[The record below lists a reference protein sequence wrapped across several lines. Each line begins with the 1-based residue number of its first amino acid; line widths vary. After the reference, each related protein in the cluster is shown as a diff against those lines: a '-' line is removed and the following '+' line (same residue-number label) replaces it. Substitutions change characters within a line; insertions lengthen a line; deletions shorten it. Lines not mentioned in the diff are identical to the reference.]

1 MVGPG
6 LYKTRTLAKAVP
18 PWFPPWVLALTPLSD
33 GLWPARIQHIN
44 PSLHKQLCQSDSP
57 QQWDGTRMQFLSSP
71 ILFDKTIRL
80 SRSKFNGFVSLTV
93 PSLYWL
99 VSLFRRQLFPHFIS
113 FHLAFIVLLHI
124 LSYIYLKHWYLQRSP
139 GVYKGLYHW
148 LSLSF
153 ETVQSGFSLSARLAS
168 NSLSLLSSG

>member
-1 MVGPG
+1 M
-6 LYKTRTLAKAVP
+6 L
-18 PWFPPWVLALTPLSD
+18 
-33 GLWPARIQHIN
+33 
-44 PSLHKQLCQSDSP
+44 
-57 QQWDGTRMQFLSSP
+57 FLSSP

-80 SRSKFNGFVSLTV
+80 SWSKFNGFVSLTV
-93 PSLYWL
+93 SSLYWL

-124 LSYIYLKHWYLQRSP
+124 LPYIYLKHGYLQRSP

-153 ETVQSGFSLSARLAS
+153 ETVQSGFSPSARLAS
-168 NSLSLLSSG
+168 NSLSHLSSGIIAEGPHTLFPFSFFTRRTHTEIISTGDTESEFSAPVLL